1 MGNWTRCVVTG
12 PPHSAKTLAGFV
24 IPLLYHLPEIG
35 KTVICGLP
43 DIDIAIDKW
52 LEDILPAIEQP
63 RFRDL
68 MPRQGGGSRDGRV
81 ESLQF
86 LNGGF
91 TSRVVGDHRDRRVG
105 NYDGQPWWRSPL
117 TPKESSET
125 LTPIVVLQERRD
137 DIATKYE
144 LMIVVRE
151 RIRRIVERMKP
162 LTDEIDLV
170 DRHMKL
176 SQ

>member
-68 MPRQGGGSRDGRV
+68 MPRQGGGRRGGGV

-86 LNGGF
+86 LNGATLKFMSGGGGDNSRTGF
-91 TSRVVGDHRDRRVG
+91 PSRAVVITET
-105 NYDGQPWWRSPL
+105 DGSVITTASRGGARCSP
-117 TPKESSET
+117 
-125 LTPIVVLQERRD
+125 
-137 DIATKYE
+137 
-144 LMIVVRE
+144 
-151 RIRRIVERMKP
+151 
-162 LTDEIDLV
+162 
-170 DRHMKL
+170 
-176 SQ
+176 